1 MSNRSSRSTIGSNN
15 PLDSVVPRSGAP
27 AGDSAPE
34 PTIEPDAR
42 RASSYVRQTRKERL
56 TVHLPT
62 PLIERVKN
70 AVYWTPG
77 MTLASLGEQAL
88 EAEIERLEHQRGEPF
103 PQRSEDLRGGRPMK

>member
-15 PLDSVVPRSGAP
+15 PLDSVVPRSGSSTP
-27 AGDSAPE
+27 EPAPE
-34 PTIEPDAR
+34 PDRTRPA
-42 RASSYVRQTRKERL
+42 ASSALRMKKERL

-88 EAEIERLEHQRGEPF
+88 EAEIERLEQQRGEPF
-103 PQRSEDLRGGRPMK
+103 PQRSEELRGGRPMK